1 MQIVFVKVWLGE
13 EDSCSTQVAKG
24 LDDGKPC
31 NWTAAPTTEILGN
44 TEKCRWRSFVSCHI
58 V

>member
-1 MQIVFVKVWLGE
+1 MQIVFVKVWLDE

-44 TEKCRWRSFVSCHI
+44 TEKC
-58 V
+58 